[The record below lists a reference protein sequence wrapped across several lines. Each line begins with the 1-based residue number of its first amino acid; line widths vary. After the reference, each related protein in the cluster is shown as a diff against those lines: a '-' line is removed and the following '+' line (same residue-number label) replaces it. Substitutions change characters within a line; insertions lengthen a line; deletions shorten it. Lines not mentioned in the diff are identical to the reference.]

1 MRGLSIRRCRGVVRG
16 AVPESAGLSRR
27 RTRRLPHAD
36 GGEACDAGYAK
47 MVPKARI
54 RAVGVRRGCPG
65 LLRTAGRASGRRSC
79 EAGGRCRR
87 VGVDGLRSEDSF
99 AVSGFGQRIRP
110 VAGRACVRR
119 GLPDPERDRCE
130 EVVRD
135 GCSLPDGV
143 GEPRVT
149 PRKNGGRRN
158 AEPPFVSLRMPAEL
172 TCVRFGEVSVQLHEE
187 TRDEPLSVYQP
198 VFPAVA
204 PPAPQPEERACR
216 EPSGKRACETGVEYV
231 FPYAFLQPGG
241 RARKREPSPLR
252 ARGGRSRWRS
262 GSAGTGACAVAAPS
276 VRAAASRSAHGARR
290 RTAPSR

>member
-1 MRGLSIRRCRGVVRG
+1 MRTAGKPAMPDTRKWCQKRGFGPSGCVADVPACFGPPVVR
-16 AVPESAGLSRR
+16 
-27 RTRRLPHAD
+27 
-36 GGEACDAGYAK
+36 
-47 MVPKARI
+47 
-54 RAVGVRRGCPG
+54 RA
-65 LLRTAGRASGRRSC
+65 AGRASDRRSC